1 MHKILSRILLTL
13 VVSAVLLVSLLP
25 ELVRWQAIRALAA
38 QGIDLEI
45 DYLGLVLRKG
55 EISLDGLRIKN
66 QDNLDISLATL
77 DLQLRLLPLLDNQIE
92 VSHLRLRD
100 LAVKLQNGQE
110 MTLGSVELEGDIS
123 VLLPDAMANQP
134 NNSLSIEIPESLSI
148 SKFSF
153 TRERQSI
160 IQFDEGEIHKLRL
173 ELSTDTSSNE
183 SLALKLHSIVLK
195 DTRIFSMDHLDSQP
209 IVDFSEHIL
218 IEELHLDKIA
228 FKEIGDHGK
237 TPRELNIRNL
247 NFSGLNTLLLKV
259 PVVKASEQSN
269 STSAFPLI
277 DIVKTFQTP
286 ENSAVNQQG
295 VASPQAPLLFTL
307 GELKISDG
315 SSFTLIDTSHIPATS
330 KSVEELFLRVN
341 NINQANPDESSAFS
355 FKAKTGEYSFLS
367 LQGDIKPFTESV
379 NVSITGQVKSL
390 DLSPFS
396 AYAEDSA
403 AHRIKSGH
411 LNAELEGSI
420 VDNEIDI
427 QVLLDLRKFYLENL
441 DKNELPTETESSSM
455 PLATAL
461 NLLRDNDD
469 RIEFKLPISGDI
481 SAPDFSIQYILG
493 ILARKAITETVINYY
508 TPFGLL
514 GVTSALVN
522 SATQLRF
529 EPVLFEAGEN
539 TLTGAAERNID
550 RLAALLSKKQ
560 SLTLTLCPISTAG
573 DWRKYFKQREGAKVS
588 ITPKQ
593 LAKLETL
600 GLERGSKLKHSL
612 VTRNVPPEQIVM
624 CKATVDEKAIAAGYV
639 NIGL

>member
-1 MHKILSRILLTL
+1 
-13 VVSAVLLVSLLP
+13 
-25 ELVRWQAIRALAA
+25 VRWQAIRALAA

-160 IQFDEGEIHKLRL
+160 VQFEEGEIHKLRL

-195 DTRIFSMDHLDSQP
+195 DTRIFSMEHLDSQP

-420 VDNEIDI
+420 VGNEIDI

-539 TLTGAAERNID
+539 TLTGAAEQNID

-560 SLTLTLCPISTAG
+560 SLSLTLCPISTAG

>member
-1 MHKILSRILLTL
+1 
-13 VVSAVLLVSLLP
+13 
-25 ELVRWQAIRALAA
+25 VRWQAIRALAA

-92 VSHLRLRD
+92 FSHLRLRD

-110 MTLGSVELEGDIS
+110 ITLGSVELEGDIS

-134 NNSLSIEIPESLSI
+134 NNSLSMEIPESLSI

-539 TLTGAAERNID
+539 TLTGAAEQNID

-560 SLTLTLCPISTAG
+560 SLSLTLCPISTAG